1 MSLGERDSYE
11 ALARDIRALVEVQH
25 WTLGSLSAE
34 VHFAPST
41 LSEALRAKSR
51 ISVELARAL
60 TKVLKV
66 DHPGWIERARALKAE
81 PFTRDFGSRP
91 DRAATASDDGRGPAR
106 KQVGNVQR
114 AGVLVSGDHN
124 VVHMAP
130 TWAPPPPDP
139 STAFRPEEF
148 NVNLR
153 LLLGWAGNPSLRKLE
168 EVSRGELKR
177 ATVSDM
183 LRRADHLPKRDLVQS
198 FVTACGAASEWPR
211 WNMAWQSVNATIHS
225 SLR

>member
-11 ALARDIRALVEVQH
+11 ALARDIRAIVEVQN
-25 WTLGSLSAE
+25 WTLGTLSAE

-60 TKVLKV
+60 TRVLNV
-66 DHPGWIERARALKAE
+66 DHPRWIERARSLKAE
-81 PFTRDFGSRP
+81 PFIRDFGAKA
-91 DRAATASDDGRGPAR
+91 DRGAAVSDDGRGAAR
-106 KQVGNVQR
+106 KQVGNVPR
-114 AGVLVSGDHN
+114 PGVVVTGDNN

-139 STAFRPEEF
+139 SAAFRPEEF
-148 NVNLR
+148 NLNLR
-153 LLLGWAGNPSLRKLE
+153 LLLGWAGNPPLRKLE
-168 EVSRGELKR
+168 EISRGELKR

-211 WNMAWQSVNATIHS
+211 WNMAWQSVNATMHS